1 MFDPAALHG
10 RAWRSHA
17 VSDEDRNFHV
27 DGIPINVHA
36 MPQAVSNV
44 VNDARNGD
52 GFCIFTLNLDHCIK
66 LRADPQF
73 REAYRRAAYVTAD
86 GFPIAMLGRLSGIK
100 VQRTT
105 GADLLEPLCAEA
117 AHHSLPVFLFGP
129 SHRVIHRAVDVLQRR
144 LGGLDIAGTYAPGAN
159 FDPDSPEADFAIERI
174 VRSRAR
180 ICFLAIG
187 APRQEIFAARCLE
200 RVPGVA
206 FVCVGAA
213 LDFIAGTQ
221 TRAPRAFQK
230 LGLEWLWRVST
241 NPRRLGV
248 RYMRCAAEVPR
259 LLAAAIPQAIEARRG
274 GSS

>member
-1 MFDPAALHG
+1 MP
-10 RAWRSHA
+10 
-17 VSDEDRNFHV
+17 DEIRKFHV
-27 DGIPINVHA
+27 DGIPVNVHA
-36 MPQAVSNV
+36 MPQAVSSV

-86 GFPIAMLGRLSGIK
+86 GFPIAMLGRLIGIK

-105 GADLLEPLCAEA
+105 GADLLEPLCTEA
-117 AHHSLPVFLFGP
+117 ARHDLPVFLLGP
-129 SHRVIHRAVDVLQRR
+129 SHRVIHRAIDALQRR
-144 LGGLDIAGTYAPGAN
+144 VGRLDIAGTYAPGAN
-159 FDPDSPEADFAIERI
+159 FDPTSPEADLAIGRI
-174 VRSRAR
+174 ARSRAR

-200 RVPGVA
+200 RAPGVA

-213 LDFIAGTQ
+213 LDFVAGTQ
-221 TRAPRAFQK
+221 ARAPRVLQK
-230 LGLEWLWRVST
+230 LGLEWLWRLSN
-241 NPRRLGV
+241 NPRRLGL
-248 RYMRCAAEVPR
+248 RYLRCAAEVPR
-259 LLAAAIPQAIEARRG
+259 LLAAAIPQAITARRG